1 MISSPR
7 STGVAYTPRFKDHRT
22 GDGHPESPARM
33 DAAARAL
40 ATPKLAEKLTALE
53 PRVAEQEEVLL
64 VHTQRHFDEIMETRG
79 QEQTYLDNDTVTS
92 PDSADTALLA
102 VGSVLSAVDAVM
114 GDEVDNAFAL
124 LRPPGHHAKPDK
136 AMGFCLFNNIA
147 IAARHAIRTRN
158 LERVLIIDFDLHH
171 GNGTQKAFYTS
182 PEVLYVST
190 HQWPHYPGTG
200 SLEEIGRD
208 AGEGFTLN
216 APMPAGMGDA
226 EYLSIFRSII
236 GPVAR
241 ESAPQL
247 VLVSAGFD
255 AYFKDPLGS
264 MGLTE
269 RGYAAL
275 TREILSVADAT
286 CGGKAV
292 FALEGGYHLSG
303 LEQSIVSVLEVMAG
317 FSRDEESFEPA
328 SQAKFDKQAKPLMT
342 AIRETHS
349 RFWKSLSE

>member
-1 MISSPR
+1 
-7 STGVAYTPRFKDHRT
+7 
-22 GDGHPESPARM
+22 M
-33 DAAARAL
+33 DAVARAL
-40 ATPKLAEKLTALE
+40 AAPKLAEKLTALE
-53 PRVAEQEEVLL
+53 PRVAKQEEVLL
-64 VHTQRHFDEIMETRG
+64 VHTQRHFDEIMKTRG
-79 QEQTYLDNDTVTS
+79 QKQTYLDNDTVTS

-102 VGSVLSAVDAVM
+102 VGSVLAAVDAVM
-114 GDEVDNAFAL
+114 RDELDNAFAL

-147 IAARHAIRTRN
+147 IAALHAIRTRN
-158 LERVLIIDFDLHH
+158 LDRALIIDFDLPH

-241 ESAPQL
+241 EYAPQL

-275 TREILSVADAT
+275 TREILSVADDT
-286 CGGKAV
+286 CGGKVV
-292 FALEGGYHLSG
+292 FALEGGYHLPG

-328 SQAKFDKQAKPLMT
+328 SQAKFDKQAKPLMA

>member
-1 MISSPR
+1 
-7 STGVAYTPRFKDHRT
+7 
-22 GDGHPESPARM
+22 M
-33 DAAARAL
+33 DAAARAV
-40 ATPKLAEKLTALE
+40 ATPNLAEKLTALE
-53 PRVAEQEEVLL
+53 PRVAEREEVLL
-64 VHTQRHFDEIMETRG
+64 VHTQRHFEEVMETRG

-92 PDSADTALLA
+92 PESADTALLA

-114 GDEVDNAFAL
+114 DGEVNNAFAFV
-124 LRPPGHHAKPDK
+124 RPPGHHAKPDK
-136 AMGFCLFNNIA
+136 AMGFCLFNNISV
-147 IAARHAIRTRN
+147 AALHAIRTRG
-158 LERVLIIDFDLHH
+158 LKRVLIVDFDLHH
-171 GNGTQKAFYTS
+171 GNGTQTAFYTS

-200 SLEEIGRD
+200 SLEETGRE

-216 APMPAGMGDA
+216 APMSAGMGDA

-241 ESAPQL
+241 EYAPQL

-255 AYFKDPLGS
+255 SYFRDPLGS

-275 TREILSVADAT
+275 TREILSISDAT

-292 FALEGGYHLSG
+292 FALEGGYHLPG
-303 LEQSIVSVLEVMAG
+303 LEQSTVSVLEVMAG
-317 FSRDEESFEPA
+317 FSQGEENCEPG
-328 SQAKFDKQAKPLMT
+328 SQAKFEKQAKSLMA

-349 RFWKSLSE
+349 RFWKSLS

>member
-1 MISSPR
+1 
-7 STGVAYTPRFKDHRT
+7 
-22 GDGHPESPARM
+22 M

-40 ATPKLAEKLTALE
+40 AAPKLAEKLTALE

-136 AMGFCLFNNIA
+136 AMGFCLFN
-147 IAARHAIRTRN
+147 

-200 SLEEIGRD
+200 ALEEIGRD

-241 ESAPQL
+241 EYAPQL

>member
-1 MISSPR
+1 
-7 STGVAYTPRFKDHRT
+7 
-22 GDGHPESPARM
+22 M

-40 ATPKLAEKLTALE
+40 AAPKLAEKFTALE

-92 PDSADTALLA
+92 PGSANTALLA
-102 VGSVLSAVDAVM
+102 IGSVLSAVDAVM
-114 GDEVDNAFAL
+114 GEEVDNAFAL

-147 IAARHAIRTRN
+147 IAARHAISTRN

-182 PEVLYVST
+182 PQVLYVST

-208 AGEGFTLN
+208 AGEGYTLN

-241 ESAPQL
+241 EYAPQL

-292 FALEGGYHLSG
+292 FALEGGYHLLG

-317 FSRDEESFEPA
+317 FSGAEENFEPA